1 MGGNDGAEADV
12 EGDNDGRDS
21 FEGFGE
27 AGRDVDGSTIT
38 DNNLWEGVTDVV
50 GDGSV
55 MGDGFVDAI
64 GLEAFATV
72 EDVIERVGMGD
83 DAELE
88 VASWNEGGG

>member
-1 MGGNDGAEADV
+1 M
-12 EGDNDGRDS
+12 
-21 FEGFGE
+21 
-27 AGRDVDGSTIT
+27 
-38 DNNLWEGVTDVV
+38 V

-83 DAELE
+83 NAELE